1 MKRLTMLLLILL
13 MLLLSC
19 TGCTSRIAAMEAL
32 GQRSDSASW
41 KALNAFTAALENQ
54 DAEALRALFSPNTR
68 RSTDLDTPI
77 AELLA
82 LTKGHRIRAE
92 WDGLCGS
99 GMSTHD
105 GRRIENAFFHFD
117 LYVDDTPYYV
127 HFDLTYRD
135 NRDADALGLTFL
147 VLRSDYVACNESYVP
162 PEGDGMYVF
171 AYTGT
176 DYQTRRVDNIPI
188 IWTEPERLL
197 TEAELLAAVDE
208 DPLAAEV
215 VAALGPPHAM
225 RWSTPVYQLADEDG
239 EARFALVNNDVR
251 DGSLSSIRI
260 VSETDYIRDLYNKK
274 SLPQHTP

>member
-1 MKRLTMLLLILL
+1 
-13 MLLLSC
+13 
-19 TGCTSRIAAMEAL
+19 MEAL

-82 LTKGHRIRAE
+82 LTKGRRIRAE

-105 GRRIENAFFHFD
+105 GLCIENAFFHFD

-147 VLRSDYVACNESYVP
+147 VLKSDYITCDESYVP
-162 PEGDGMYVF
+162 PEGDG
-171 AYTGT
+171 
-176 DYQTRRVDNIPI
+176 I
-188 IWTEPERLL
+188 
-197 TEAELLAAVDE
+197 
-208 DPLAAEV
+208 
-215 VAALGPPHAM
+215 
-225 RWSTPVYQLADEDG
+225 
-239 EARFALVNNDVR
+239 VR
-251 DGSLSSIRI
+251 DLH
-260 VSETDYIRDLYNKK
+260 NKK
-274 SLPQHTP
+274 SLPQHTPLTTCATSSCAISPNFKPECMA